1 MNVLVLSLLLL
12 QLVLSLLLAGTR
24 RGLFTG
30 SSLHIRSQVLGLC
43 HVAKI
48 EDSNVNKEIGD
59 FAKFLKLTTC
69 RLDLRLFL
77 AIPS

>member
-1 MNVLVLSLLLL
+1 MLSLLLL
-12 QLVLSLLLAGTR
+12 QLVLSLLLTGTR

-30 SSLHIRSQVLGLC
+30 SSLHVRSQILSLC

-48 EDSNVNKEIGD
+48 EDSNVNKKLGEIE
-59 FAKFLKLTTC
+59 KFLKLTTC